1 MRNEF
6 MTRRLFPIA
15 LTLTLALLIVIAL
28 DQADPGAASG
38 PGLFQSPL
46 NAPASLFDSPLPT
59 PVPPQP
65 MPSEAAQKAL
75 AYIAKRENIPAEALT
90 IAADHPTEYP
100 ALGRKFQVVTLLDNR
115 PEGQIYKL
123 LVDLADGRIEEDI
136 SALLAAEAQAHQA
149 RYGKLEPALYERLQM
164 LKDDDTV
171 PVAVWMAAQ
180 PGQTL
185 AEQQDAAFDALAA
198 KYPEARAALEHSKI
212 PWDVDDPEL
221 AEQIEAEYVAFLNTE
236 SQVRTQPLAAEL
248 ERQGFTV
255 TTYEGLPSFAIEL
268 PKQAILELS
277 KREDVST
284 IYLVEAKKQ
293 SEMDSAAPTSR
304 APEVWSRG
312 YDGDDVTIAILD
324 PGNVDSSNTFL
335 HLSPTSRPGINDPD
349 LRNHATQVASAA
361 ASFHSTYRG
370 IAYGATILSVGED
383 RTQADDILAI
393 QWAFDEGARI
403 LNSSGGFEEDAFL
416 RWTDRAYDYWT
427 RQRFRLV
434 VNAAGNSGGYIMS
447 PGKAW
452 NVLTVGAIE
461 DNNNANWSDDQ
472 MWSNSAYL
480 NPDSSHDDRE
490 KPEVVA
496 VGKDVLVLGS
506 NNMLYQVEGTSIAV
520 PQVAGLAAL
529 LVDRDFHLKYYPEAL
544 RAIIMASA
552 THNIEG
558 PSIIVKGQGDLKDGA
573 GAINADLADTVA
585 YWQGTT
591 VDPCYTSCWWR
602 YYISN
607 SGFPVGTDKEYLFD
621 ADQGDLIRVAIAW
634 WAHAD
639 TPGND
644 YSFDRL
650 DTDLDLRV
658 KDPDGDYISGASS
671 TSLDNNY
678 EMVQFLAPQDGWHR
692 IVVRKSRAGESSNY
706 LGIALVRIPLPY
718 RVYLP
723 AVMKNYP

>member
-1 MRNEF
+1 MHNEF

-15 LTLTLALLIVIAL
+15 LILTLSLLIVIAL
-28 DQADPGAASG
+28 DQADPGAVSG
-38 PGLFQSPL
+38 SGLFQSPIE
-46 NAPASLFDSPLPT
+46 APASLFDSPLPT

-65 MPSEAAQKAL
+65 LPSEAAQKAL
-75 AYIAKRENIPAEALT
+75 EYIAKRENIPTEALT
-90 IAADHPTEYP
+90 IAADHPIEYP
-100 ALGRKFQVVTLLDNR
+100 ALGRKLQVVTLLDDR

-123 LVDLADGRIEEDI
+123 LVDLADGRIEEDV
-136 SALLAAEAQAHQA
+136 SALLAAEAKAHQA
-149 RYGKLEPALYERLQM
+149 RYGKLELALYERLQT
-164 LKDDDTV
+164 LKGDDTV

-185 AEQQDAAFDALAA
+185 AERQEAAFAALEA
-198 KYPEARAALEHSKI
+198 KYPEAKAALEHSRI

-221 AEQIEAEYVAFLNTE
+221 AERIEAEYVTFLNAE
-236 SQVRTQPLAAEL
+236 IQVRTQPLVTVL
-248 ERQGFTV
+248 ERRGFTV
-255 TTYEGLPSFAIEL
+255 TTYKGLPSFTAVL

-284 IYLVEAKKQ
+284 IYLTEARVQ
-293 SEMDSAAPTSR
+293 SEMDSAAPTSL

-312 YDGDDVTIAILD
+312 CDGSDVTIAILE

-349 LRNHATQVASAA
+349 LRNHATMVAGAA
-361 ASFHSTYRG
+361 AIFHDTYRG
-370 IAYGATILSVGED
+370 IAYGATILSVGMDGSQED
-383 RTQADDILAI
+383 LVDGL
-393 QWAFDEGARI
+393 QWAISQYARI
-403 LNSSGGFEEDAFL
+403 INFSGGIEEDAFL
-416 RWTDRAYDYWT
+416 HWTDRAFDYWT

-434 VNAAGNSGGYIMS
+434 VKSSGNSGGHITS

-461 DNNNANWSDDQ
+461 DNNTANWSDDQ
-472 MWSNSAYL
+472 MWSDSAYL

-496 VGKDVLVLGS
+496 VGKDVIVLGS
-506 NNMLYQVEGTSIAV
+506 NNVLYQVEGTSIAA

-529 LVDRDFHLKYYPEAL
+529 LVDRHSSLINYPEAL

-558 PSIIVKGQGDLKDGA
+558 PSIIVKGQGDLRDGA
-573 GAINADLADTVA
+573 GAINAALADTA
-585 YWQGTT
+585 AQWRGTT
-591 VDPCYTSCWWR
+591 VDPCYTPCWWR
-602 YYISN
+602 NFIGNTS
-607 SGFPVGTDKEYLFD
+607 FPVGTDKEYSFD

-634 WAHAD
+634 YAHAD

-650 DTDLDLRV
+650 DTDLDLRI
-658 KDPDGDYISGASS
+658 KDPDGNYVSGASS
-671 TSLDNNY
+671 VSFDNNY

>member
-28 DQADPGAASG
+28 DQADPGTASG

-46 NAPASLFDSPLPT
+46 EAPASLFDSPLPT

-75 AYIAKRENIPAEALT
+75 EYIAKRENVPAEALT
-90 IAADHPTEYP
+90 VAADHPTEYP
-100 ALGRKFQVVTLLDNR
+100 ALGRKFQVVTLLDDR

-123 LVDLADGRIEEDI
+123 LVDLADGRIEEDV
-136 SALLAAEAQAHQA
+136 SALLAAEAKAHQA
-149 RYGKLEPALYERLQM
+149 RYGKLELALYERLQT
-164 LKDDDTV
+164 LKGDDTV

-198 KYPEARAALEHSKI
+198 KYPEARAALERSKI

-221 AEQIEAEYVAFLNTE
+221 AERIEAEYVTFLNAE
-236 SQVRTQPLAAEL
+236 IQVRTQPLVTVL

-255 TTYEGLPSFAIEL
+255 TTYEGLPSFTAVL

-277 KREDVST
+277 KREDVSS
-284 IYLVEAKKQ
+284 IYLVEAKEEP
-293 SEMDSAAPTSR
+293 EMDSVAPTVL
-304 APEVWSRG
+304 APTVWGRG
-312 YDGDDVTIAILD
+312 YDGSDVTIAVLD
-324 PGNVDSSNTFL
+324 GGNVDPNNTFL
-335 HLSPTSRPGINDPD
+335 NLSPTFRPGINDPD
-349 LRNHATQVASAA
+349 LRNHATQMASAA
-361 ASFHSTYRG
+361 ASFHGTYRG
-370 IAYGATILSVGED
+370 IAYDATILSVGED
-383 RTQADDILAI
+383 GSEEDLVAGLHWAITQT
-393 QWAFDEGARI
+393 ARI
-403 LNSSGGFEEDAFL
+403 INYSAGFQADAFL
-416 RWTDRAYDYWT
+416 HWTDRAFDYWT

-434 VNAAGNSGGYIMS
+434 VKSSGNTGGYITS

-452 NVLTVGAIE
+452 NVLTVGGID
-461 DNNNANWSDDQ
+461 DNNDANWSNDQ
-472 MWSNSAYL
+472 MRASSAYI

-496 VGKDVLVLGS
+496 VGEDVTILGS
-506 NNMLYQVEGTSIAV
+506 NNVLYSFWGQSIAA

-529 LVDRDFHLKYYPEAL
+529 LVDRDSNLINYPEAM

-573 GAINADLADTVA
+573 GAINAALADMVA
-585 YWQGTT
+585 QWQGNS

-602 YYISN
+602 YFISN
-607 SGFPVGTDKEYLFD
+607 SGFSVGTDKEYLFD

-634 WAHAD
+634 YAHAD
-639 TPGND
+639 TPDNN

-650 DTDLDLRV
+650 DTDLDLRI
-658 KDPDGDYISGASS
+658 KDPDGNYVSGASS
-671 TSLDNNY
+671 VSLDNNY

-692 IVVRKSRAGESSNY
+692 IVVRKYRAGESSNY